1 MHTAKK
7 VVSFITAGFLVFAAV
22 SVLQTAGAFT
32 WLENKSYDERMKF
45 TARYFSPSEKI
56 AVVLLDQDSLDW
68 AKKEKSW
75 GWPWPRS
82 SYGTMVDYFNRAGAA
97 SVAFDMLY
105 TEPSVYGG
113 NDDKAFADACRRY
126 GHVIQTVYYDPQSPD
141 TPLMPVPE
149 LASSAALLGNITSS
163 LDSDGVVR
171 RARFYADS
179 KTSEPGLAAASLI
192 ACGQKPDF
200 SRIPGAAGGGMYI
213 RYMEDLTRFAPY
225 SMKQILQSEYA
236 IEEAERAE
244 TEIDFTAGDL
254 IDPSQFAGVHVFFG
268 LYTPGLFDICTTPVS
283 SVYPGV
289 GVHISQLDTILQN
302 EYLRDVPFAVMLVL
316 AFTAALSGILLG
328 ASRRQIRLQT
338 FMLETAV
345 FIAGIAGYIT
355 ASYIFFA
362 HGLIIPFTA
371 PLASFIIS
379 FAAAVSISYLTE
391 GKQRRYLKTAFR
403 QYLSPAVI
411 DKLIDNPSLLKL
423 GGEEREITAFFSDVQ
438 GFTSIS
444 EKLHPDELTD
454 LLNTYLSA
462 MTDVILSHGGTIDKY
477 EGDAIIAFWNAP
489 TFQEDH
495 ARRAVE
501 AAIECQK
508 KLAEMRPMLREKSGR
523 DFYQRIGLN
532 TGRAVVGNM
541 GSRSRFDYT
550 MLGDSVNLAS
560 RLEGINKQF
569 ATYTMCSEATM
580 KSAVEHGIS
589 ASFRE
594 IADIAVVG
602 RKEPVLV
609 YEPMEPD
616 EYARRR
622 AEFRVFSQGLDM
634 FRKGDFAG
642 CMRLFAEISQND
654 PAAAKYIEK
663 CSNYIAQS
671 PENWDGVI
679 RATEK

>member
-1 MHTAKK
+1 MHPAKK
-7 VVSFITAGFLVFAAV
+7 VVSYITAGVLVFSAV
-22 SVLQTAGAFT
+22 CVLQTAGAFT
-32 WLENKSYDERMKF
+32 WLENKSYDDRMKF

-105 TEPSVYGG
+105 TEPSVYGED
-113 NDDKAFADACRRY
+113 DDKAFAAACRRY

-141 TPLMPVPE
+141 MPLLPVPE
-149 LASSAALLGNITSS
+149 LSSSAALLGNITSS

-179 KTSEPGLAAASLI
+179 KAAEPGLAAASLI
-192 ACGQKPDF
+192 TCGRKPDF
-200 SRIPGAAGGGMYI
+200 SRIPEAAGGGMYI

-236 IEEAERAE
+236 VEEAER
-244 TEIDFTAGDL
+244 TKTKIDFSAGDL
-254 IDPSQFAGVHVFFG
+254 IDPAQFAGVHVFFG

-302 EYLRDVPFAVMLVL
+302 EYLRNVPFIVTLIL

-328 ASRRQIRLQT
+328 AFRRQIRLQT
-338 FMLETAV
+338 FILETAV
-345 FIAGIAGYIT
+345 FTAGIAGYIT

-379 FAAAVSISYLTE
+379 FAAAVSISYLSE

-501 AAIECQK
+501 AAIECQN
-508 KLAEMRPMLREKSGR
+508 KLAEMRPMLREKSGK

-589 ASFRE
+589 TSFRE

-609 YEPMEPD
+609 YEPVEPD

-622 AEFRVFSQGLDM
+622 KEFQVFSQGISI

-642 CMRLFAEISQND
+642 CMQLFAEISKND
-654 PAAAKYIEK
+654 PAAVKYMEK
-663 CSNYIAQS
+663 CRNYIAQP